1 MNTNPIGIFDS
12 GVGGLSVWREINE
25 LLPNE
30 STIYIADS
38 FNAPYGNKSK
48 EKITELSAQNTELLL
63 AQKCKLIVVACNTA
77 TTNSIELL
85 RNTYSVPFIGIEPAT
100 KPAAVK
106 TKTGKIGILATKG
119 TLASELFL
127 NTSKKFRGDIEI
139 IETIGTGLVP
149 IIESGNINEAESLL
163 KKYLTPMVDK
173 GVDNIVLGCTHYPF
187 LKPVIEKIIPPS
199 ITVIDSGE
207 AVAKQ
212 TQAIL
217 QEHKLLNTSH
227 NATNNIFYTN
237 ADTLILKKFL
247 EGINVKNYS
256 IQSL

>member
-12 GVGGLSVWREINE
+12 GVGGLSIWKEINK
-25 LLPNE
+25 LLPHE
-30 STIYIADS
+30 SIIYIADS
-38 FNAPYGNKSK
+38 INAPYGDKPK
-48 EKITELSAQNTELLL
+48 DKIIELSVRNTELLL
-63 AQKCKLIVVACNTA
+63 KLNCKLIVVACNTA

-85 RNTYSVPFIGIEPAT
+85 RKSYTVPFIGIEPAT
-100 KPAAVK
+100 KPAAIN

-127 NTSKKFRGDIEI
+127 NTSKQYRGDVEI

-149 IIESGNINEAESLL
+149 IIESGNIKQAELL
-163 KKYLTPMVDK
+163 LQKYLIPMIEQ

-187 LKPVIEKIIPPS
+187 LKPIIEKIIPDS
-199 ITVIDSGE
+199 ISIIDSGE

-212 TQAIL
+212 TQIIL
-217 QEHKLLNTSH
+217 KKTDLLNDTENKMNH
-227 NATNNIFYTN
+227 VFYTN
-237 ADTLILKKFL
+237 ADETILKQFL
-247 EGINVKNYS
+247 EKIKVKNYA